1 MDEKIRSIAKKLKAA
16 NKVTVL
22 TGAGISKASG
32 IPTFRGKNGLWSK
45 YSPSE
50 LATYQAFTKNP
61 KLVWQWYNYRRK
73 IIKKANPNPAH
84 YAIAQLEEIYG
95 KNFTL
100 ITQNI
105 DSLHRRAGNK
115 NVLELHGNIF
125 ETKCLICD
133 KIYFDDT
140 IYGDGELPPKCKFC
154 GGKTR
159 PNVVWFG
166 ENLDREILDN
176 AMSAAAQCDVFLSIG
191 TSGVV
196 QPAASLPKIAS
207 DIRAYVAEI
216 NVEYSGVSI
225 YADDVIISPAEEV
238 LPKIV
243 ELVKK

>member
-1 MDEKIRSIAKKLKAA
+1 MEEKIFKIAEKIKNAKKI
-16 NKVTVL
+16 TVI

-32 IPTFRGKNGLWSK
+32 IPTFRGKDGLWSK

-73 IIKKANPNPAH
+73 IIKAAKPNAAH
-84 YAIAQLEEIYG
+84 YAILELEKIF
-95 KNFTL
+95 KNNFTL

-105 DSLHRRAGNK
+105 DSLHRQAGNK
-115 NVLELHGNIF
+115 NILELHGNIF

-140 IYGDGELPPKCKFC
+140 IYEDDELPPKCKFC
-154 GGKTR
+154 GGKVR

-166 ENLDREILDN
+166 ENLDRNILDK
-176 AMSAAAQCDVFLSIG
+176 AMEASAQCDVFLCIG

-207 DIRAYVAEI
+207 DIRAFVIEI
-216 NVEYSGVSI
+216 NIEHSGVSI
-225 YADDVIISPAEEV
+225 YSDEVIIEKVEEM

-243 ELVKK
+243 DLVKK

>member
-1 MDEKIRSIAKKLKAA
+1 MEEKIFKIAERIKNA
-16 NKVTVL
+16 NKLTVL

-32 IPTFRGKNGLWSK
+32 IPTFRGKDGLWSK

-73 IIKKANPNPAH
+73 IIKVAKPNAAH
-84 YAIAQLEEIYG
+84 YAISDLE
-95 KNFTL
+95 KMFKDNFAI

-105 DSLHRRAGNK
+105 DSLHRQTGNK
-115 NVLELHGNIF
+115 NILELHGNIF

-140 IYGDGELPPKCKFC
+140 IYEDDELPPKCKFC
-154 GGKTR
+154 GGKVR

-166 ENLDREILDN
+166 ENLDRNILDK
-176 AMSAAAQCDVFLSIG
+176 AMAASAQCDVFLCIG

-207 DIRAYVAEI
+207 DIRAFVVEI
-216 NVEYSGVSI
+216 NVEYSGISI
-225 YADDVIISPAEEV
+225 YADEVIIGKAEEI
-238 LPKIV
+238 LPQIV
-243 ELVKK
+243 DLVKK

>member
-1 MDEKIRSIAKKLKAA
+1 MEEKIFKIAEKIKNA
-16 NKVTVL
+16 NKLTVL

-32 IPTFRGKNGLWSK
+32 IPTFRGKDGLWSK

-73 IIKKANPNPAH
+73 IIKAAKPNAAH
-84 YAIAQLEEIYG
+84 FAISELEQIF
-95 KNFTL
+95 KDNFTL

-105 DSLHRRAGNK
+105 DSLHRQAGNK
-115 NVLELHGNIF
+115 NILELHGNIF
-125 ETKCLICD
+125 ETRCLICD

-140 IYGDGELPPKCKFC
+140 IYEDDELPPKCKFC
-154 GGKTR
+154 GGKVR

-166 ENLDREILDN
+166 ENLDRDILDQ
-176 AMSAAAQCDVFLSIG
+176 AMAASAQCDVFLCIG

-207 DIRAYVAEI
+207 DIRAFVVEI

-225 YADDVIISPAEEV
+225 YADEVIIGKAEEI

-243 ELVKK
+243 DLVKA

>member
-1 MDEKIRSIAKKLKAA
+1 MDEKIRSIAGKLKAA
-16 NKVTVL
+16 KKVTVL

-32 IPTFRGKNGLWSK
+32 ILTFRGKNGLWSK

-73 IIKKANPNPAH
+73 IIKNANPNPAH

-140 IYGDGELPPKCKFC
+140 IYEDSELPPKCKFC

-225 YADDVIISPAEEV
+225 YADDVIISPAEQV

>member
-1 MDEKIRSIAKKLKAA
+1 MEEKVLKIAEKIRSAKKL
-16 NKVTVL
+16 TVL

-32 IPTFRGKNGLWSK
+32 IPTFRGKDGLWSK

-73 IIKKANPNPAH
+73 IIKPAKPNAAH
-84 YAIAQLEEIYG
+84 YAISELERIF
-95 KNFTL
+95 KDNFTL

-105 DSLHRRAGNK
+105 DSLHRQAGNK
-115 NVLELHGNIF
+115 NILELHGNIF

-133 KIYFDDT
+133 RIYFDDT
-140 IYGDGELPPKCKFC
+140 IYKDDELPPKCKFC
-154 GGKTR
+154 GGKVR

-166 ENLDREILDN
+166 ENLDRDILDQ
-176 AMSAAAQCDVFLSIG
+176 AMAASAQCDVFLCIG
-191 TSGVV
+191 TSGIV

-207 DIRAYVAEI
+207 DIKAFVIEI

-225 YADDVIISPAEEV
+225 YADEVIIGKAEEV

-243 ELVKK
+243 DLVKG

>member
-1 MDEKIRSIAKKLKAA
+1 MENKIKMVADKLKKVK
-16 NKVTVL
+16 KVTVL

-32 IPTFRGKNGLWSK
+32 IPTFRGKDGLWSK
-45 YSPSE
+45 YSPTE

-61 KLVWQWYNYRRK
+61 KLVWQWYNYRKK
-73 IIKKANPNPAH
+73 IIKQAKPNPAH
-84 YAIAQLEEIYG
+84 LAIAELE
-95 KNFTL
+95 KLFKDNFTL

-115 NVLELHGNIF
+115 NILELHGNIF
-125 ETKCLICD
+125 QTKCLICN
-133 KIYFDDT
+133 KIYFDET
-140 IYGDGELPPKCKFC
+140 IYSDDQLPPKCKFC

-166 ENLDREILDN
+166 ENLDRDILDK
-176 AMSAAAQCDVFLSIG
+176 AMAASAQSEVFLCIG

-196 QPAASLPKIAS
+196 QPAASFPKIAS
-207 DIRAYVAEI
+207 DMASFVVEI

-225 YADDVIISPAEEV
+225 YADEVLIGKAEEI

-243 ELVKK
+243 DLVKY

>member
-1 MDEKIRSIAKKLKAA
+1 MNEKISKIAERIKNAKKI
-16 NKVTVL
+16 TIL

-61 KLVWQWYNYRRK
+61 KLVWQWYNYRKK
-73 IIKKANPNPAH
+73 IIKAAKPNAAH
-84 YAIAQLEEIYG
+84 YAISELEQIF
-95 KNFTL
+95 KDNFTL

-105 DSLHRRAGNK
+105 DSLHRQAGNK
-115 NVLELHGNIF
+115 NILELHGNIF

-140 IYGDGELPPKCKFC
+140 IYEDDELPPKCKFC
-154 GGKTR
+154 GGKVR

-166 ENLDREILDN
+166 ENLDRDILDQ
-176 AMSAAAQCDVFLSIG
+176 AMAASAQCDVFLCVG

-207 DIRAYVAEI
+207 DIRAFVVEI

-225 YADDVIISPAEEV
+225 YADEVIIGKAEEI

-243 ELVKK
+243 DLVKA

>member
-1 MDEKIRSIAKKLKAA
+1 MEEKIFKIAEKIKNAKKL
-16 NKVTVL
+16 TVL

-32 IPTFRGKNGLWSK
+32 IPTFRGKDGLWSK

-73 IIKKANPNPAH
+73 IIKAAKPNAAH
-84 YAIAQLEEIYG
+84 FAISELEQIF
-95 KNFTL
+95 KDNFTL

-105 DSLHRRAGNK
+105 DSLHRQAGNK
-115 NVLELHGNIF
+115 NILELHGNIF
-125 ETKCLICD
+125 ETRCLICD

-140 IYGDGELPPKCKFC
+140 IYEDDELPPKCKFC
-154 GGKTR
+154 GGKVR

-166 ENLDREILDN
+166 ENLDRDILDQ
-176 AMSAAAQCDVFLSIG
+176 AMAASAQCDVFLCIG

-207 DIRAYVAEI
+207 DIRAFVVEI
-216 NVEYSGVSI
+216 NVEYSGVSV
-225 YADDVIISPAEEV
+225 YSDEVIIGKAEEI

-243 ELVKK
+243 DLVKA

>member
-1 MDEKIRSIAKKLKAA
+1 MEEKIFKIVEKIRNAKKL
-16 NKVTVL
+16 TVL

-32 IPTFRGKNGLWSK
+32 IPTFRGKDGLWSK

-50 LATYQAFTKNP
+50 LATYQAFTKKP

-73 IIKKANPNPAH
+73 IIKAAKPNAAH
-84 YAIAQLEEIYG
+84 YAISKLEKIF
-95 KNFTL
+95 KDNFTL

-105 DSLHRRAGNK
+105 DSLHRQAGNK
-115 NVLELHGNIF
+115 NILELHGNIF

-140 IYGDGELPPKCKFC
+140 IYKDDELPPKCKFC
-154 GGKTR
+154 GGKVR

-166 ENLDREILDN
+166 ENLDRNILDK
-176 AMSAAAQCDVFLSIG
+176 AMEASARCDVFLCIG

-207 DIRAYVAEI
+207 DIRAFVVEI
-216 NVEYSGVSI
+216 NMEHSGISI
-225 YADDVIISPAEEV
+225 YSDEIIIGKAEDI

-243 ELVKK
+243 DLVKK

>member
-1 MDEKIRSIAKKLKAA
+1 MEEKVLKIAEKIRSAKKL
-16 NKVTVL
+16 TVL

-32 IPTFRGKNGLWSK
+32 IPTFRGKDGLWSK

-73 IIKKANPNPAH
+73 IIKSAKPNAAH
-84 YAIAQLEEIYG
+84 YAISELERIF
-95 KNFTL
+95 KDNFTL

-105 DSLHRRAGNK
+105 DSLHRQAGNK
-115 NVLELHGNIF
+115 NILELHGNIF

-133 KIYFDDT
+133 RIYFDDT
-140 IYGDGELPPKCKFC
+140 IYKDDELPPKCKFC
-154 GGKTR
+154 GGKVR

-166 ENLDREILDN
+166 ENLDRDILDQ
-176 AMSAAAQCDVFLSIG
+176 AMAASAQCDVFLCIG

-207 DIRAYVAEI
+207 DIKAFVIEI

-225 YADDVIISPAEEV
+225 YADEVIIGKAEEV

-243 ELVKK
+243 DLVKG

>member
-1 MDEKIRSIAKKLKAA
+1 MKEKIFKIAEKIKNAKKI
-16 NKVTVL
+16 TVL

-32 IPTFRGKNGLWSK
+32 IPTFRGKDGLWSK

-73 IIKKANPNPAH
+73 IIKAAKPNAAH
-84 YAIAQLEEIYG
+84 YAILELEKIF
-95 KNFTL
+95 KNNFTL

-105 DSLHRRAGNK
+105 DSLHRQAGNK
-115 NVLELHGNIF
+115 NILELHGNIF

-140 IYGDGELPPKCKFC
+140 IYEDDELPPKCKFC
-154 GGKTR
+154 GGKVR

-166 ENLDREILDN
+166 ENLDRNILDK
-176 AMSAAAQCDVFLSIG
+176 AMEASAQCDVFLCIG

-207 DIRAYVAEI
+207 DIRAFVIEI
-216 NVEYSGVSI
+216 NIEHSGVSI
-225 YADDVIISPAEEV
+225 YSDEVIIEKVEEM

-243 ELVKK
+243 DLVKK